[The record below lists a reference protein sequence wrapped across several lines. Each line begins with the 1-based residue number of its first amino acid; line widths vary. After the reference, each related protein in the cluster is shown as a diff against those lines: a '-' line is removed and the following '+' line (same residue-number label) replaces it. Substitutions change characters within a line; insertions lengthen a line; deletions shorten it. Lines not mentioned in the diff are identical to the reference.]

1 MADFRMFDVPTG
13 LVKDDALAKLVEML
27 ADVPE
32 AQRTFQEHY
41 GGAHL
46 AIHGSPA
53 RVIEHA
59 RTDRQVKDVH
69 GTDLIAGCLV
79 LVVAEQQ
86 RRIAELEA
94 VAKTAKPTKATTK
107 AKPKAPADPA

>member
-1 MADFRMFDVPTG
+1 MADVRMFDLPTA
-13 LVKDDALAKLVEML
+13 LVKNEALAKVVEML

-32 AQRTFQEHY
+32 AQQSFEEHY

-53 RVIEHA
+53 SLVEHA
-59 RTDRQVKDVH
+59 RRDRQVKDVH
-69 GTDLIAGCLV
+69 GTAILVSGLV
-79 LVVAEQQ
+79 LVVAEQG

-94 VAKTAKPTKATTK
+94 TAKAKGSTKR
-107 AKPKAPADPA
+107 

>member
-1 MADFRMFDVPTG
+1 MADFRMFDTPTG
-13 LVKDDALAKLVEML
+13 LLKDEALGKLVEML

-32 AQRTFQEHY
+32 GQRTFEEHY

-53 RVIEHA
+53 SLVETA
-59 RTDRQVKDVH
+59 RIDRQVKDVH
-69 GTDLIAGCLV
+69 GTDLLVSGLV

-94 VAKTAKPTKATTK
+94 TVKTAKATKGSTK
-107 AKPKAPADPA
+107 R

>member
-13 LVKDDALAKLVEML
+13 LVKDEALAKVVEML

-69 GTDLIAGCLV
+69 GTDLIASGLA
-79 LVVAEQQ
+79 LVVSDLVRTVAAQQQQIEQLRAE
-86 RRIAELEA
+86 APA
-94 VAKTAKPTKATTK
+94 K
-107 AKPKAPADPA
+107 AKPKDKTKR

>member
-13 LVKDDALAKLVEML
+13 LLKDEALAKLVEML

-32 AQRTFQEHY
+32 GQRTFEEHY

-53 RVIEHA
+53 SLVETA
-59 RTDRQVKDVH
+59 RIDRQVKDVH
-69 GTDLIAGCLV
+69 GTDLLVGGLV
-79 LVVAEQQ
+79 LVVADLQ
-86 RRIAELEA
+86 RQIEELRA
-94 VAKTAKPTKATTK
+94 TGKTS
-107 AKPKAPADPA
+107 KPKAAKR

>member
-1 MADFRMFDVPTG
+1 MFDTPTG
-13 LVKDDALAKLVEML
+13 LVKDEALGIVVEML

-32 AQRTFQEHY
+32 AQRTFEEHY

-53 RVIEHA
+53 SLVEVA
-59 RTDRQVKDVH
+59 RIDRQVKDVH
-69 GTDLIAGCLV
+69 GTDLLVSGLV

-94 VAKTAKPTKATTK
+94 GAKSKAAKR
-107 AKPKAPADPA
+107 

>member
-1 MADFRMFDVPTG
+1 MADFRMFDTPTG
-13 LVKDDALAKLVEML
+13 LLKDEALAILVEML

-32 AQRTFQEHY
+32 GQRTFEEHY

-53 RVIEHA
+53 TLVDTA
-59 RTDRQVKDVH
+59 RIDRQVKDVH

-94 VAKTAKPTKATTK
+94 PVKTS
-107 AKPKAPADPA
+107 KPKAAKR

>member
-1 MADFRMFDVPTG
+1 MADFRMFDTPTG
-13 LVKDDALAKLVEML
+13 LLKDEALGKLVEML

-32 AQRTFQEHY
+32 AQRTFEERH

-53 RVIEHA
+53 TLVQVA
-59 RTDRQVKDVH
+59 RDDRQVKDVH
-69 GTDLIAGCLV
+69 GTDLLVSGLV

-94 VAKTAKPTKATTK
+94 GAKSKAAKR
-107 AKPKAPADPA
+107 

>member
-1 MADFRMFDVPTG
+1 MADFRMFDTPTG
-13 LVKDDALAKLVEML
+13 LVKDEALAKLVALL

-32 AQRTFQEHY
+32 GQQTFEEHY

-53 RVIEHA
+53 TLVQVA
-59 RTDRQVKDVH
+59 RDDRQVKDVH
-69 GTDLIAGCLV
+69 GTNILVSGLV

-94 VAKTAKPTKATTK
+94 TVKPAKAT
-107 AKPKAPADPA
+107 AKPKAPTKR

>member
-1 MADFRMFDVPTG
+1 MFDTPTG
-13 LVKDDALAKLVEML
+13 LVKDEALAILVELL

-32 AQRTFQEHY
+32 AQRTFEEHY

-53 RVIEHA
+53 SLVEVA
-59 RTDRQVKDVH
+59 RQDRQVKDVH
-69 GTDLIAGCLV
+69 GTALLVSGLV
-79 LVVAEQQ
+79 LVVAEQE

-94 VAKTAKPTKATTK
+94 TVKTS
-107 AKPKAPADPA
+107 KPKGSTKR

>member
-1 MADFRMFDVPTG
+1 MADFRMFDTPTG
-13 LVKDDALAKLVEML
+13 LLKDEALAKVVEML

-32 AQRTFQEHY
+32 AQRTFEEHY

-53 RVIEHA
+53 SLVEGA
-59 RTDRQVKDVH
+59 RIDRQVKDVH
-69 GTDLIAGCLV
+69 GTAILVSGLV

-86 RRIAELEA
+86 RRIAALEA
-94 VAKTAKPTKATTK
+94 MAKPTKGSTK
-107 AKPKAPADPA
+107 R

>member
-1 MADFRMFDVPTG
+1 MPTG

-27 ADVPE
+27 KEFPE
-32 AQRTFQEHY
+32 GQQTFEEHY

-53 RVIEHA
+53 TLVQVA
-59 RTDRQVKDVH
+59 RDDRQVKDVH

-79 LVVAEQQ
+79 LVVSDLVRVVAAQQ
-86 RRIAELEA
+86 QEIEELKA
-94 VAKTAKPTKATTK
+94 AKPTKA
-107 AKPKAPADPA
+107 AKR